1 MPKKYNVLVTW
12 SMMKDYIISNKIYK
26 KKNINFDFFC
36 KKQSISK
43 KLLYPI
49 ISKYDGIICGD
60 DEIDKSIIDRAV
72 KLKVISKWGTGIDSI
87 DQDYCKKKNIK
98 VFNSPGAFTKSVSQ
112 YAIGLLIAFSRSLF
126 EIDRGVRKKKWPKP
140 QGFLMEYKT
149 VGIIGMG
156 KIGKRIGFL
165 ANKLGFEILFYDIRK
180 IKSKFN
186 QVSKKSI
193 LKNSDCI
200 IISCDLNKT
209 SYKLINLKDLKKMK
223 KNSGIINIAR
233 GPIIDEKSL
242 IFALKKGYIKFAG
255 LDVFEEEPLNYKSE
269 FLKFENCF
277 LGSHNAFNTIE
288 EANKVNKNTINN
300 LFKILS

>member
-1 MPKKYNVLVTW
+1 MSKKYNVLVTW
-12 SMMKDYIISNKIYK
+12 SMMKDYILSNKIYK
-26 KKNINFDFFC
+26 KNNINFDFFC

-49 ISKYDGIICGD
+49 INRYDGLICGD
-60 DEIDKSIIDRAV
+60 DEIDKSIINRAA

-87 DQDYCKKKNIK
+87 DLDYCKQKNIK
-98 VFNSPGAFTKSVSQ
+98 VFNTPGAFTKSVSQ

-149 VGIIGMG
+149 LGIFGMG
-156 KIGKRIGFL
+156 KIGKRTALI
-165 ANKLGFEILFYDIRK
+165 ANKLGFKILFYDIKK
-180 IKSKFN
+180 IKSKFRH
-186 QVSKKSI
+186 VSKETL
-193 LKNSDCI
+193 LKNSDII

-209 SYKLINLKDLKKMK
+209 SHKLIKLNDLKKMK

-242 IFALKKGYIKFAG
+242 ITALKKGYIKFAG
-255 LDVFEEEPLNYKSE
+255 LDVFEEEPLNDKSE
-269 FLKFENCF
+269 FFKLKNCF
-277 LGSHNAFNTIE
+277 LGSHNAFNTFE
-288 EANKVNKNTINN
+288 EVNKVNKNTLKN
-300 LFKILS
+300 LIKILS